1 MSGSFRAGEEKERP
15 GVYRHHVNAGGSDVA
30 GAAENV
36 GLAVVSGTWGPLN
49 KPVITEGSDD
59 VASIIGGGKGANVI
73 TQMRIGGA
81 NTIVVVR
88 VGSGGTQASIT
99 LKDDADA
106 DAVTLTTLYPTSR
119 AFTVTIKEFLEDDTQ
134 KMAIIQ
140 EGTKDLETVTF
151 AAGSAEVAG
160 IIAAFTNSAY
170 VKAVKK
176 ADGSGKLKTISQSKF
191 TGGTDPTVNTEA
203 YDAGFEASEEET
215 WDGVAVDSEEPAVHM
230 LLYTFINRKFEEGM
244 YPYAC
249 VGEPKSVAIDT
260 RIQHAAAFND
270 YKMHYVLNSWVGTD
284 GVVYEG
290 YLAAAR
296 IMGMIIAVAS
306 NSTLTH
312 AVITGAASLNE
323 SLKNAVI
330 KKALKAG
337 CLVLSLSK
345 SRQVWIDKAI
355 NTLTVL
361 SADQDKGWKKIR
373 RMKTRFELE
382 DRVDATIENLGT
394 SLDNDDDGRATVI
407 SAITD
412 VMDAMVGEKKISPG
426 GTVELDASNPP
437 KGDSAWFHISPDDID
452 SMEIF
457 YLTYRYRFA
466 PEEEEE

>member
-1 MSGSFRAGEEKERP
+1 
-15 GVYRHHVNAGGSDVA
+15 
-30 GAAENV
+30 
-36 GLAVVSGTWGPLN
+36 
-49 KPVITEGSDD
+49 
-59 VASIIGGGKGANVI
+59 
-73 TQMRIGGA
+73 
-81 NTIVVVR
+81 
-88 VGSGGTQASIT
+88 
-99 LKDDADA
+99 
-106 DAVTLTTLYPTSR
+106 
-119 AFTVTIKEFLEDDTQ
+119 
-134 KMAIIQ
+134 
-140 EGTKDLETVTF
+140 
-151 AAGSAEVAG
+151 
-160 IIAAFTNSAY
+160 
-170 VKAVKK
+170 
-176 ADGSGKLKTISQSKF
+176 
-191 TGGTDPTVNTEA
+191 
-203 YDAGFEASEEET
+203 
-215 WDGVAVDSEEPAVHM
+215 M

-296 IMGMIIAVAS
+296 IIGMIIAVAS

-330 KKALKAG
+330 KKTLKAG

-345 SRQVWIDKAI
+345 SRQVWIEKAI